1 MTTPSNTY
9 WTTRDNRK
17 LLIADMD
24 IDHVYY
30 CIHMLIRKHGH
41 DGVMADKCCWRQR
54 LVDLIIYQEQKALLV
69 SLTDPNR

>member
-24 IDHVYY
+24 IDHVHH
-30 CIHMLIRKHGH
+30 CVSMLIRKYGH
-41 DGVMADKCCWRQR
+41 DGVDAGKCCWRQR
-54 LVDLIIYQEQKALLV
+54 LADLVVECTIQFTLAEI
-69 SLTDPNR
+69 TNPNQ